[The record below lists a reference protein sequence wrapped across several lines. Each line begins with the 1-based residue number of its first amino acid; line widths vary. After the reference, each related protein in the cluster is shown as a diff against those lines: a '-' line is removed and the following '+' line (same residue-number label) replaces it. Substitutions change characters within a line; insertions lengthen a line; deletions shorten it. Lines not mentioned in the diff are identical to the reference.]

1 MGSLL
6 RSPATVIWAILMLA
20 TCASTWGLSKD
31 ATSTAIATAAIMV
44 IAAVKV
50 RLVMIHFM
58 DLGHAPWRWRL
69 VFEAWAVV
77 FGSIILAVYFGSGA
91 G

>member
-1 MGSLL
+1 
-6 RSPATVIWAILMLA
+6 
-20 TCASTWGLSKD
+20 
-31 ATSTAIATAAIMV
+31 MV

-69 VFEAWAVV
+69 VFEAWTVV
-77 FGSIILAVYFGSGA
+77 FVSIILAVYFGSAA